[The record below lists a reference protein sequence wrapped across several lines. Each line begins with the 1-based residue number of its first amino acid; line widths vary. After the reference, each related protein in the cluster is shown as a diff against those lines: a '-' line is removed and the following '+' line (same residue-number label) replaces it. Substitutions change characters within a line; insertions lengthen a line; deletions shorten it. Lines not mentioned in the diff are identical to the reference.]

1 MALSTIIKQTCPA
14 VDRETG
20 KPCGKIA
27 VELTRVQLGNDYLI
41 TLECGHLVTEGRLG
55 SKDDV
60 YTSIV
65 SSDGK
70 TLMPY
75 QIEGIKRIE
84 AANARAILADMQGL
98 GKTVQALGLIK
109 LHPEELLPAVIFVP
123 ATVKLQWHH
132 EVVRW
137 CGREGFLCQV
147 ISNGKEFA
155 APGFNI
161 YIVTYEMAKNDN
173 MWQYVKDDIKFV
185 VLDECQRIKNHLS
198 DRAKAVQK
206 LCKDVPHILP
216 MSGTPIKNN
225 AGEYFTVLNLVQP
238 RRYPNYTR
246 FIEQECDS
254 YNNGWGYKIGGLKNP
269 NKFAEETK
277 DFIIRRTKDEVL
289 KDLPEFRRVF
299 SHVELD
305 GKVKKAYTDLIKE
318 LDDVL
323 YDDSLDAM
331 ASGAAKIAIMAK
343 MRHITGLSKVPAVAE
358 QIQEFL
364 TSQPDEKITIF
375 THHLDVMEL
384 LAAECQPFLNE
395 MALHKA
401 LKINGSTSGDDRFRI
416 ANQFRE
422 DPNSRVLIGATLAMG
437 EGLNLQFCANC
448 IMMEREWNPANE
460 EQAESRH
467 HRYGQTKPVTANYA
481 ICSETI
487 DEYFTELVE
496 QKRAIVSSAL
506 DNKEYVWDQNSLMA
520 DLAMVLV
527 TRGKKAW
534 KL

>member
-1 MALSTIIKQTCPA
+1 
-14 VDRETG
+14 
-20 KPCGKIA
+20 
-27 VELTRVQLGNDYLI
+27 
-41 TLECGHLVTEGRLG
+41 
-55 SKDDV
+55 
-60 YTSIV
+60 
-65 SSDGK
+65 
-70 TLMPY
+70 
-75 QIEGIKRIE
+75 
-84 AANARAILADMQGL
+84 
-98 GKTVQALGLIK
+98 
-109 LHPEELLPAVIFVP
+109 
-123 ATVKLQWHH
+123 
-132 EVVRW
+132 
-137 CGREGFLCQV
+137 
-147 ISNGKEFA
+147 
-155 APGFNI
+155 
-161 YIVTYEMAKNDN
+161 
-173 MWQYVKDDIKFV
+173 
-185 VLDECQRIKNHLS
+185 
-198 DRAKAVQK
+198 
-206 LCKDVPHILP
+206 
-216 MSGTPIKNN
+216 
-225 AGEYFTVLNLVQP
+225 
-238 RRYPNYTR
+238 
-246 FIEQECDS
+246 
-254 YNNGWGYKIGGLKNP
+254 
-269 NKFAEETK
+269 
-277 DFIIRRTKDEVL
+277 
-289 KDLPEFRRVF
+289 
-299 SHVELD
+299 
-305 GKVKKAYTDLIKE
+305 
-318 LDDVL
+318 
-323 YDDSLDAM
+323 
-331 ASGAAKIAIMAK
+331 